1 MYVTKT
7 KNGDV
12 KMITVGDLPIWILS
26 LFFILVVYKLNEKEE
41 NENPELVAVLWGIW
55 LVLVCKL

>member
-1 MYVTKT
+1 
-7 KNGDV
+7 
-12 KMITVGDLPIWILS
+12 MITVGDLPIWILS